1 MRYEE
6 KEHPFTQEIFDSL
19 VPLSPKLYRKEKESE
34 LNEMRIAAGIQPKQI
49 FEREKDIRSLQA
61 AAGI

>member
-1 MRYEE
+1 
-6 KEHPFTQEIFDSL
+6 L